1 MAKTTEHRCEQHS
14 WQKQLRIGVSN
25 IHGKKLIISLSNI
38 RGKKIEHQ
46 RHQHSWEK
54 QLSIGVSNIHGKS
67 KVLLWP
73 HFSVALQMY
82 FEKIESH
89 PTS

>member
-1 MAKTTEHRCEQHS
+1 MAKTTEHRCEQHL
-14 WQKQLRIGVSN
+14 WQKQLSNGVSN
-25 IHGKKLIISLSNI
+25 IHC
-38 RGKKIEHQ
+38 
-46 RHQHSWEK
+46 
-54 QLSIGVSNIHGKS
+54 KS